1 MFTELK
7 AIARRSSDTLLQDLA
22 GASALMLLLIAGLYL
37 PAMI

>member
-22 GASALMLLLIAGLYL
+22 GASTLTLLLIAGLYL
-37 PAMI
+37 PVMI

>member
-22 GASALMLLLIAGLYL
+22 GASALMLLLIVGLYL
-37 PAMI
+37 AAMI

>member
-22 GASALMLLLIAGLYL
+22 GASALTLLLVAGLYL
-37 PAMI
+37 PVMV